1 MRQLILAAALVVLFG
16 AAPGR
21 AHHSYSDFYDH
32 VVSVEGTLEKVMF
45 ANPHT
50 MLTVRA
56 KDATVYTGN
65 WRAAFQ
71 LQTMGVMPSDLKV
84 GDVIVMSGTPSR
96 DAAAHQLA
104 RLREVR
110 RMSDGWSWR
119 VNRSADGKYVT
130 IASAA
135 VR

>member
-1 MRQLILAAALVVLFG
+1 MRPDVLAMALAFLLG
-16 AAPGR
+16 GTSGR
-21 AHHSYSDFYDH
+21 AHHSYADFYDH
-32 VVSVEGTLEKVMF
+32 EVSVEGTLEKVVF

-50 MLTVRA
+50 ILTVRA

-71 LQTMGVMPSDLKV
+71 LNTMGVKPTDLAV

-104 RLREVR
+104 RLSEVR
-110 RMSDGWSWR
+110 RPTDGWSWR
-119 VNRSADGKYVT
+119 RDRAVNGNYVT
-130 IASAA
+130 TPASH
-135 VR
+135 